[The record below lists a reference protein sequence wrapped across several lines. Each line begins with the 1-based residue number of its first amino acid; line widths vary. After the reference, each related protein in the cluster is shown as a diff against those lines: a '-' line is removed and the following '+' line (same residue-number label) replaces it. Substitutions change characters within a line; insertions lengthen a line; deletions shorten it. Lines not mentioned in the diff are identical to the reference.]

1 MKRALRTLVLKT
13 EAFPP
18 LGGLYRALYHIA
30 VGVVTILIR
39 AHPEFHALF
48 LRGSYARGDF
58 RPGRS
63 DLDFV
68 FVTRKGL
75 DDNTLFRLLSRTRRA
90 FSLLKAVVP
99 FLGEFEILEEET
111 FRSWLA
117 HNPDRKE
124 LRSPGRDPLADLEDP
139 RELELLRKDLTDF
152 VYLWQPNLTVW
163 NQSELDRLF
172 DKTTRL
178 CGLST
183 PSLSNTTYRRWQQ
196 TAYLLQHFDQ
206 ACRSWRPARGAAR
219 VAMVPNLK
227 LPTHLSSYSEQLR
240 SFVQSPFDEGDCF
253 AVFKS
258 GLVSPDLL
266 AVCGSSQN
274 VPRFFT
280 PESLRFYLAQ
290 VSPLHA
296 VSLERDRRVWGTDIV
311 EELSLEDGA
320 FRQGMRYAAAA
331 MLSSALTKPVEVELA
346 EVHLVGW
353 YLRYKRYLE
362 DGVRESYFHE
372 VLQAYSEEKPRYYEK
387 VKNVLA
393 RPDAL
398 SLFGLY
404 RRAAQDISKALLH

>member
-219 VAMVPNLK
+219 VAMVPSATPDPIRHGRSLSPAFCSGRKCTLRGHRLISRQLAGQRRSEATRTNGGSIFRISAD
-227 LPTHLSSYSEQLR
+227 LSSL
-240 SFVQSPFDEGDCF
+240 C
-253 AVFKS
+253 
-258 GLVSPDLL
+258 
-266 AVCGSSQN
+266 
-274 VPRFFT
+274 
-280 PESLRFYLAQ
+280 
-290 VSPLHA
+290 
-296 VSLERDRRVWGTDIV
+296 
-311 EELSLEDGA
+311 
-320 FRQGMRYAAAA
+320 
-331 MLSSALTKPVEVELA
+331 
-346 EVHLVGW
+346 
-353 YLRYKRYLE
+353 
-362 DGVRESYFHE
+362 
-372 VLQAYSEEKPRYYEK
+372 
-387 VKNVLA
+387 
-393 RPDAL
+393 
-398 SLFGLY
+398 
-404 RRAAQDISKALLH
+404 